1 MRGEVTETPALICR
15 GLVEGTTWE
24 ELHADLA
31 SLEDDGNGDEDDVTS
46 RWMLRRPSH
55 GGCFLVAALDKHR
68 TFRLRT
74 DTLGRCPVLVRDFGE
89 GTRAWILGSTPGG
102 DAPHVRD
109 GWRCHHPRHI
119 LTISPTGAMDPTSTV
134 SLLPLIPNNMEPCT
148 CGTDAL
154 LGTQGP
160 RFDTGDDDRC
170 PNEGVLTIGEDL
182 EWDEGMVSFFLMRV
196 WAIGMMT
203 VCFFNRMT
211 PPNDSRGDSY
221 LPCTTS

>member
-1 MRGEVTETPALICR
+1 
-15 GLVEGTTWE
+15 
-24 ELHADLA
+24 
-31 SLEDDGNGDEDDVTS
+31 
-46 RWMLRRPSH
+46 
-55 GGCFLVAALDKHR
+55 
-68 TFRLRT
+68 
-74 DTLGRCPVLVRDFGE
+74 
-89 GTRAWILGSTPGG
+89 
-102 DAPHVRD
+102 
-109 GWRCHHPRHI
+109 
-119 LTISPTGAMDPTSTV
+119 MDPTSTV

-148 CGTDAL
+148 SGTDAL

-170 PNEGVLTIGEDL
+170 PNEGVLTIGEDP